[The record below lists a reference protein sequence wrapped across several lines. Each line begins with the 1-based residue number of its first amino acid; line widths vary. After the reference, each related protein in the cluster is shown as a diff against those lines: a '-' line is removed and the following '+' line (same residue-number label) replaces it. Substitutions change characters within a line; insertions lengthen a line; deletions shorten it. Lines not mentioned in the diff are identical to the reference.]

1 MRVWAWFRPASGED
15 VELLSE
21 GAPIRVQA
29 LMRPTNDRVVDVV
42 APADGGADSLA
53 EYIEIMRPVWDAHLD
68 DVPAV
73 LAGRLEAVRQERD
86 ALRARVAQLLDE
98 RAGWVRLL
106 ERVMAERDAAR
117 EGERG

>member
-53 EYIEIMRPVWDAHLD
+53 EYIEIMRPVWDAQLD
-68 DVPAV
+68 DVPVV